1 MGLLSPS
8 VSITCYKVDGTLE
21 DPVMDFVEKKL
32 NQNKIM
38 EIDDD
43 VSEKAIGWTSVENPY
58 QPDFEGSSFC
68 IGTYFVFALRIDQK
82 SIPAKV
88 LKKFYVLEMLK
99 MLSESGRKYLNK
111 TEKRMVK
118 DRVYSLLL
126 RRYPATPKIYD
137 LIWNYEEGFL
147 WFFSNQKTAN
157 EELETLFSKTFQLS
171 LIRLFPYTIADLNA
185 GFSDSQKEQLNKL
198 SPTQFSE

>member
-1 MGLLSPS
+1 MGLLSSS

-21 DPVMDFVEKKL
+21 DPFMDTVEKKL
-32 NQNKIM
+32 KQNMIM

-43 VSEKAIGWTSVENPY
+43 VSEKAIGWTSMENPY
-58 QPDFEGSSFC
+58 QPKFEGSSFC
-68 IGTYFVFALRIDQK
+68 IGTYLVFALRIDQK

-99 MLSESGRKYLNK
+99 MLSETGRKYLNN

-118 DRVYSLLL
+118 DRIYSTLL

-137 LIWNYEEGFL
+137 LIWNYEGSFL
-147 WFFSNQKTAN
+147 WFFSNQKSAN
-157 EELETLFSKTFQLS
+157 EEFETLFSKTFQLS

-185 GFSDSQKEQLNKL
+185 GLSDSQREQLNKL